1 MINIHLS
8 LSISFPEHIVARAT
22 LIDNTLIL
30 PMVSL
35 LKNKI
40 NIIYNDYILISMTC
54 V

>member
-1 MINIHLS
+1 MINLHLS

-35 LKNKI
+35 LKKNKNKI
-40 NIIYNDYILISMTC
+40 KVEQKCFYYF
-54 V
+54 